1 MAALSGFLTGIARMV
16 KRSVGYDAAAYA
28 PARWRDG
35 DPRWQTWNATGSLPK
50 SVIDRSRHAYANDGY
65 FRNGCDAIATAL
77 AGSGWGFAP
86 KQAGLLDGWNRYV
99 PNVVWGG
106 GSFDALTVAIARDMV
121 VSGEGLV
128 VIQPDGTLH
137 QLSRDVIDS
146 AFSADPGNGRVI
158 RDGVEFQDGRE
169 VAIHIRLDGATV
181 PERIEKP
188 RYMRVYRQDF
198 PGQVR
203 GVPWGASVLIAADT
217 LGETEHAL
225 ATGVKV
231 AAMFAGIATD
241 ENQTGA
247 DFPFDGASSG
257 NVLESGL
264 EPGTLK
270 VLPSGWRVT
279 FATPQQA
286 QQSAEFLRHQL
297 HRLASGLGVPT
308 HLLSN
313 NLADANYSSLRAGM
327 VEFSARTE
335 AQQFGIL
342 VPLFLK
348 PAWESFVTRQYLAG
362 EIDDLD
368 AAIAC
373 EFIPPA
379 RAWIDPQKDA
389 AATAEMLKLG
399 LTSRRR
405 AVAELG
411 WDVTRLDQEISEDRI
426 REAALGL
433 NFTETAN
440 A

>member
-1 MAALSGFLTGIARMV
+1 MGLLTPFARWL
-16 KRSVGYDAAAYA
+16 KRSAGYDAAGSA

-35 DPRWQTWNATGSLPK
+35 DPRWLGWNNTGTVPA
-50 SVIDRSRHAYANDGY
+50 SVIERSRHAYRNDGY
-65 FRNGCDAIATAL
+65 YRNGCDALATAL
-77 AGSGWGFAP
+77 AGSGWGLAP
-86 KQAGLLDGWNRYV
+86 KDAGLLPAWTSYAMNA
-99 PNVVWGG
+99 VWGG
-106 GSFDALTVAIARDMV
+106 GSFDGLTVAVMRDMV

-128 VIQPDGTLH
+128 AIQPDGTLH
-137 QLSRDVIDS
+137 QLPRDVIDS

-158 RDGVEFQDGRE
+158 REGVEFQDGRE
-169 VAIHIRLDGATV
+169 VAIHVRLDGATV

-203 GVPWGASVLIAADT
+203 GVPWGASVLVAADT

-241 ENQTGA
+241 ENQAGG
-247 DFPFDGASSG
+247 DFPFDGKSSG
-257 NVLESGL
+257 NLLESGL

-313 NLADANYSSLRAGM
+313 NLSDANYSSLRAGM
-327 VEFSARTE
+327 VEFNARTE
-335 AQQFGIL
+335 AQQFGIV
-342 VPLFLK
+342 VPQFLK
-348 PAWESFVTRQYLAG
+348 PAWEAFVTRQYLAG
-362 EIDDLD
+362 EIDNLD
-368 AAIAC
+368 AALAC

-379 RAWIDPQKDA
+379 RPWIDPQKDA

-411 WDVTRLDQEISEDRI
+411 WDVARLDQEISEDRI

-433 NFTETAN
+433 NFTETNDA
-440 A
+440 

>member
-1 MAALSGFLTGIARMV
+1 MGLLSPLARWL

-28 PARWRDG
+28 PSRWRDG
-35 DPRWQTWNATGSLPK
+35 DSRWLNWNATGSVPA
-50 SVIDRSRHAYANDGY
+50 SVIERSRNAYKNDGY
-65 FRNGCDAIATAL
+65 FRNGCDALATAL
-77 AGSGWGFAP
+77 AGSGWGVAP
-86 KQAGLLDGWNRYV
+86 KDASLLAAWTAYSADA
-99 PNVVWGG
+99 VWGG
-106 GSFDALTVAIARDMV
+106 GGFDGLTANVMRDMV

-128 VIQPDGTLH
+128 IVQPDGTLH
-137 QLSRDVIDS
+137 QLPRDVIDS
-146 AFSADPGNGRVI
+146 TFSADPGSGRVI
-158 RDGVEFQDGRE
+158 REGVEFQEGRE
-169 VAIHIRLDGATV
+169 VAIHVRLDDAIV
-181 PERIEKP
+181 PERVERD
-188 RYMRVYRQDF
+188 RYMRVFRKDF

-241 ENQTGA
+241 ENNAGA
-247 DFPFDGASSG
+247 DFPFDGNASG

-270 VLPSGWRVT
+270 ILPSGWRVT
-279 FATPQQA
+279 FASPQQA

-313 NLADANYSSLRAGM
+313 NLGDANYGSLRAGM
-327 VEFSARTE
+327 VEFNARTE
-335 AQQFGIL
+335 AQQFSIL
-342 VPLFLK
+342 VPQFLK
-348 PAWESFVTRQYLAG
+348 PAWEHFVTRQYLAG
-362 EIDDLD
+362 DVTDLD
-368 AAIAC
+368 AALAC

-411 WDVTRLDQEISEDRI
+411 WDVGRLDAEIAADRQ

-433 NFTETAN
+433 TFAETSN
-440 A
+440 G